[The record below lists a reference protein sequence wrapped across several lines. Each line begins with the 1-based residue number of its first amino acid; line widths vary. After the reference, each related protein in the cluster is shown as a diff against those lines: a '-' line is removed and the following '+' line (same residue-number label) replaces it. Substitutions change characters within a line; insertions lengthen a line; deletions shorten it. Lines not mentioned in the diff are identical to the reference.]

1 MQNVPKSVN
10 MNVDT
15 GEKTW
20 LTPRYILDALG
31 EFDTDPCV
39 PDVMPWRTANTMYT
53 KSQNGLVQPWHGR
66 VWLNPP
72 YGKDAIPFFD
82 RMTTHAGGGIALVF
96 ARTDTHL
103 WHDYIFTC
111 ASGILF
117 LRGRIRFLD
126 ANGVEMQTATAPSAL
141 VSFGSKDADILKN
154 CCLKG
159 KFIERR

>member
-82 RMTTHAGGGIALVF
+82 RMTTHAGGGGSRSCSRVPTRICGTITSSHAQAEYCFCVDESDSWMRMALKCRRPRRHPRLCLSA
-96 ARTDTHL
+96 ARMLTFSKTVAL
-103 WHDYIFTC
+103 K
-111 ASGILF
+111 
-117 LRGRIRFLD
+117 
-126 ANGVEMQTATAPSAL
+126 ANS
-141 VSFGSKDADILKN
+141 
-154 CCLKG
+154 
-159 KFIERR
+159 